1 MYFFVNDYNDIARDD
16 ILESLVKASCEN
28 NYGYGFDMH
37 SENARKL
44 IKKALANEN
53 VDIHFIPGGT
63 GANVL
68 GLACG
73 MQQENSVLCA
83 KTGHIQGHE
92 AGSIEAT
99 GIKIETIIS
108 PNGKLSL
115 KLLQEKLAHFG
126 SEYLTIPKK
135 VYISNTTELGEVY
148 RKKELEEIYNFC
160 KENDLYLFMDGAR
173 LAHALASQK
182 CDYNLKDIPNLCDIF
197 YLGGTKNGFLYTE
210 ALVIVNDKLKKNF
223 INLQKQKGSLM
234 AKTFVAGIMY
244 ETVFA
249 KENGYLEGAENAY
262 KMAEILANGIVEK
275 GFDLAYP
282 FESNQIFVKIKNED
296 LEKWQE
302 FAAFE
307 IMEKEN
313 GVNIVR
319 LVTSYRTKKED
330 VEGFLAKIW

>member
-16 ILESLVKASCEN
+16 ILEALVKASCEN

-44 IKKALANEN
+44 IKKALASEN

-126 SEYLTIPKK
+126 SEYLTVPKK

-160 KENDLYLFMDGAR
+160 KENGLYLFMDGAR

-182 CDYNLKDIPNLCDIF
+182 CDYKLEDIPNLCDIF
-197 YLGGTKNGFLYTE
+197 YLGGTKNGFLFTE

-262 KMAEILANGIVEK
+262 KMAEILANGIVKK
-275 GFDLAYP
+275 GFDLAYS

-302 FAAFE
+302 FASFE

-313 GVNIVR
+313 RTNVVR

-330 VEGFLAKIW
+330 VEGFLAKI